1 LNKFKLLKKYRI
13 LLIFLVHSLINFA
26 QKGEIKIIADDRMDQ
41 LVKKQGIIIPP
52 AVNPQIYGYRVQI
65 YFESDKKLVNEMQIK
80 FLEMMPKIDTYIE
93 FNAPNY
99 VLKVGDF
106 RTMLE
111 AEKVRDKA
119 LINFPTSFILKEY
132 INLPRIDRD

>member
-1 LNKFKLLKKYRI
+1 MKYLQLTFF
-13 LLIFLVHSLINFA
+13 LLISFFHFC
-26 QKGEIKIIADDRMDQ
+26 QKGEIKIVADSRIDQ
-41 LVKKQGIIIPP
+41 LVKKHGTAIPP

-80 FLEMMPKIDTYIE
+80 FLKMMPKVDTYIE

-106 RTMLE
+106 RNLLE
-111 AEKVRDKA
+111 AEEVRDKA
-119 LINFPTSFILKEY
+119 LVNFPTSFILKEY

>member
-1 LNKFKLLKKYRI
+1 
-13 LLIFLVHSLINFA
+13 VHLC
-26 QKGEIKIIADDRMDQ
+26 QKGEVTIIADSRIDQ
-41 LVKKQGIIIPP
+41 LVKKQGTAIPP

-80 FLEMMPKIDTYIE
+80 FLETMPKVDTYIE

-111 AEKVRDKA
+111 AEKIRDKA
-119 LINFPTSFILKEY
+119 LANFPTSFILKEY

>member
-1 LNKFKLLKKYRI
+1 MKFLLLSYFTFI
-13 LLIFLVHSLINFA
+13 TFVHLA
-26 QKGEIKIIADDRMDQ
+26 QRGEIKVIADSRMDQ
-41 LVKKQGIIIPP
+41 LVKKQGTAIPP
-52 AVNPQIYGYRVQI
+52 AVNPQIYGFRVQI

-80 FLEMMPKIDTYIE
+80 FLEMMPKVDTYIE

-106 RTMLE
+106 RNLLE
-111 AEKVRDKA
+111 AEEVRDKA
-119 LINFPTSFILKEY
+119 LSNFPTSFILKEY

>member
-1 LNKFKLLKKYRI
+1 MKFI
-13 LLIFLVHSLINFA
+13 IFGCFLFVSFIHLC
-26 QKGEIKIIADDRMDQ
+26 QKGEITIIADSRMDL
-41 LVKKQGIIIPP
+41 LVKKQGTAVPP
-52 AVNPQIYGYRVQI
+52 AINPQIYGYRVQI

-80 FLEMMPKIDTYIE
+80 FLEMMPKVDTYIE

-119 LINFPTSFILKEY
+119 LANFPTSFILKEY
-132 INLPRIDRD
+132 INLPRIYRD

>member
-1 LNKFKLLKKYRI
+1 MRFLL
-13 LLIFLVHSLINFA
+13 LSCFLTITFLHFG
-26 QKGEIKIIADDRMDQ
+26 QKGEINISADSRMDI
-41 LVKKQGIIIPP
+41 LVKKQGTAVPP

-80 FLEMMPKIDTYIE
+80 FLEMMPKVDTYIE

-106 RTMLE
+106 RTMIE
-111 AEKVRDKA
+111 AEEVRDKA
-119 LINFPTSFILKEY
+119 LANFPTSFILKEY

>member
-1 LNKFKLLKKYRI
+1 MKI
-13 LLIFLVHSLINFA
+13 IIFGCFLFVSSIHFC
-26 QKGEIKIIADDRMDQ
+26 QKGEITIVADSRMDL
-41 LVKKQGIIIPP
+41 LVKKQGTAVPP

-80 FLEMMPKIDTYIE
+80 FLEMMPKVDSYIE

-106 RTMLE
+106 RTILE

-119 LINFPTSFILKEY
+119 LAIFPTSFILKEY

>member
-1 LNKFKLLKKYRI
+1 MKYLLLSCFTFI
-13 LLIFLVHSLINFA
+13 AFVHLA
-26 QKGEIKIIADDRMDQ
+26 QRGEIKVVADIRMDQ
-41 LVKKQGIIIPP
+41 LVKKQGTAIPP

-65 YFESDKKLVNEMQIK
+65 YFESDKKLVNEMQLK
-80 FLEMMPKIDTYIE
+80 FLEMMPKVDTYIE

-106 RTMLE
+106 RNLLE
-111 AEKVRDKA
+111 AEEVRDKA
-119 LINFPTSFILKEY
+119 LSNFPTSFILKEY

>member
-1 LNKFKLLKKYRI
+1 MKYLQLTFF
-13 LLIFLVHSLINFA
+13 LLISFFNFC
-26 QKGEIKIIADDRMDQ
+26 QKGEIKIVADSRIDQ
-41 LVKKQGIIIPP
+41 IVKKQGTAIPP

-80 FLEMMPKIDTYIE
+80 FLEMMPKVDTYIE

-106 RTMLE
+106 RNLLE
-111 AEKVRDKA
+111 AEEVRDKA
-119 LINFPTSFILKEY
+119 LVNFPTSFILKEY

>member
-1 LNKFKLLKKYRI
+1 MKLSI
-13 LLIFLVHSLINFA
+13 LGCFLSLSFVHLC
-26 QKGEIKIIADDRMDQ
+26 QKGEVTIIADSRIDQ
-41 LVKKQGIIIPP
+41 LVKKQGTAIPP

-80 FLEMMPKIDTYIE
+80 FLETMPKVDTYIE

-111 AEKVRDKA
+111 AEKIRDKA
-119 LINFPTSFILKEY
+119 LANFPTSFILKEY

>member
-1 LNKFKLLKKYRI
+1 MKFVTLFC
-13 LLIFLVHSLINFA
+13 FLFTSFIHFC
-26 QKGEIKIIADDRMDQ
+26 QKGEITIIADSRMDQ
-41 LVKKQGIIIPP
+41 LVKKQGTAIPP
-52 AVNPQIYGYRVQI
+52 AVNPKIFGFRVQI
-65 YFESDKKLVNEMQIK
+65 YFESEKKLVNEMQIK
-80 FLEMMPKIDTYIE
+80 FLEMMPKVDTYIE

-119 LINFPTSFILKEY
+119 LANFPTSFILKEY